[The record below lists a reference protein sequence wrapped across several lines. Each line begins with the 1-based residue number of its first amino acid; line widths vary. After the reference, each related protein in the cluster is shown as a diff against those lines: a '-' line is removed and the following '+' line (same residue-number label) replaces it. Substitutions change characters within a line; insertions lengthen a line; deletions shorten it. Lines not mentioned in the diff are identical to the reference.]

1 MSAAPYIHPEFRFIS
16 PKQRFRRRLCVAL
29 ASLAVAGI
37 GAALMVPSGARNS
50 DAAVAPMDQLSSV
63 LTIPTVSPAGNGAVD
78 QRPARGSVAQAV
90 AQKRVCLGPSGPDGS
105 CVPFQPPKVRMVR
118 VGTPGPLMSGRRA
131 TPQRRLRPRRRPN
144 SPKGSGRQTNR
155 RHRRIIRTNVAAA
168 QPPGVK
174 PGSPVGQHAVHLAN
188 MVARA
193 SRAISGERLPL
204 KSFLRRRG

>member
-16 PKQRFRRRLCVAL
+16 PKQHFRRRLCVAL

-37 GAALMVPSGARNS
+37 GAALMAPSGARNS

-90 AQKRVCLGPSGPDGS
+90 AQKRVCLGPSGPDGN

-118 VGTPGPLMSGRRA
+118 VGTPRA
-131 TPQRRLRPRRRPN
+131 ANVGHKGNPAKTAAASKTTELAKGIRETNKTQTSAHHQNQRRR
-144 SPKGSGRQTNR
+144 ST
-155 RHRRIIRTNVAAA
+155 
-168 QPPGVK
+168 
-174 PGSPVGQHAVHLAN
+174 
-188 MVARA
+188 A
-193 SRAISGERLPL
+193 SRGEARVP
-204 KSFLRRRG
+204 RWAARGAPGEYGGQGFARNFW